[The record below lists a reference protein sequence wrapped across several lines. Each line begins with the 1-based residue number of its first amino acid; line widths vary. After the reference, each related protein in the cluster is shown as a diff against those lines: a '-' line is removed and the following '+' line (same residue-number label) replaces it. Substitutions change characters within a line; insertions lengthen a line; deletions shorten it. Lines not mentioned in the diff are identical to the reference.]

1 MKDTRRNPDGTL
13 TVGII
18 EENYVLEVMDVDEPK
33 AEKPVDEPKPEFK
46 KMDEDM
52 PLAEQIT
59 LDAPKPAPKPKAVT
73 PAKRKTP
80 SKSKSS
86 KSKAKTKK

>member
-46 KMDEDM
+46 KLDEDM

-59 LDAPKPAPKPKAVT
+59 LDTPKPAPKPKT
-73 PAKRKTP
+73 TTTKRKTS